1 MLANSNLPAE
11 DDVVLNGDAAGEPGL
26 RRDDN
31 VFSDAAVVSD
41 VHEIVDLGA
50 ASDAR
55 FIQRSAVDGR
65 VGPDFHVIFDHQ
77 FSDLRKF
84 LVVAALAIS
93 HIAEA
98 VSANSPAMTAPAPDR
113 NAFSR
118 YLASSTNT
126 RSSPDA
132 EAILPTPPTW
142 TVPSPRSRAPTA
154 CATSCRE
161 RLMLSTV

>member
-31 VFSDAAVVSD
+31 DFSDAAVVSD

-55 FIQRSAVDGR
+55 FIQRSAADGR
-65 VGPDFHVIFDHQ
+65 VGPDFYAIFDHQ

-98 VSANSPAMTAPAPDR
+98 VAAQH
-113 NAFSR
+113 
-118 YLASSTNT
+118 
-126 RSSPDA
+126 
-132 EAILPTPPTW
+132 
-142 TVPSPRSRAPTA
+142 RSRVHNDAIAQRGLRINCHIRINLALPSYLHTA
-154 CATSCRE
+154 RNRAARADPRVFADLRLFAYCRMF
-161 RLMLSTV
+161 LD